1 MGCEMSLLR
10 RNVLKLTKGLTITAT
25 TILIIAAAAAAT
37 FNEPSRHADAATS
50 PATIDAQQ
58 LCQRTEHVRIAI
70 LQAIPGADATCT
82 DADPP
87 MPANYETNA
96 TAQQLAGIT
105 ELNLITR
112 YPEIPLIRE
121 FKDGDFQGLTG
132 LTAIYLVEQPQITK
146 DGLAAAG
153 IPISVLARLETLI
166 FVNSDISAIESA
178 DYFRGMS
185 NLRTLSVT
193 TNNMTYELPGN
204 PNRPEGT
211 KVGRLINPEAWK
223 HLPNLRK
230 LAIGS
235 NRILTLPPEFF
246 KHLSKLEELDMY
258 DMWYEYHPYGFGSQ
272 ALPADVFKGL
282 TKLRKLD
289 IGYNA
294 LGATEIDDGLFNG
307 LTSLEVLN
315 LRDNPLLETLPRSVL
330 DLPEGVTILTDPGVK
345 YPSDGENQPATGSP
359 TVSGEARVGETL
371 TASVDAVQDGDGS
384 DNAQFAYQW
393 VRNGGTNDADIG
405 GATGETYELSNDD
418 VGKTIKVRVSFTDD
432 AGNEESLTS
441 AATAAVAAK
450 PNPLTG
456 FTVVDVSDQTVLGTL
471 ADGGTLKLDDPANG
485 SYSIQVNTEPGVEI
499 GSVRLQLTGGKSV
512 DQTEGIAPYSLY
524 GDDGSALN
532 GQSLPTGSYTL
543 RATAYSEADL
553 GGDVLGTLEVSF
565 TVAAT
570 NTPATGAPTIS
581 GTAQVGEML
590 TAETSAIEDADGLSD
605 VAYNYQW
612 LAADTEIAGATSSN
626 YTLVDADEGKT
637 IRVKV
642 SFTDDAE
649 NQESLTSEATETVGV
664 LESHDRPYNLRAT
677 VAEGAITLTW
687 QDPDTHRSHGLY
699 HILRHR
705 PELGEDKSL
714 VYVEYTPS
722 TDRTFTDSAVEP
734 GVLYV
739 YAVKA
744 VKDYFGFLGPASDSV
759 EVRMPPG
766 EGGEAPN
773 SPATGVP
780 TISGTAQVGETLTVD
795 TSGIS
800 DPDGLES
807 ARFTYNWFASDN
819 SEIGF
824 VLGAGIH
831 PTYVVQS
838 SSEGMNIGVSV
849 VYTDDAGNTEGP
861 RSEYTA
867 AVTAAANPRVPE
879 APKHRR
885 VDPPLSVSPQGSGEL
900 EVTWF
905 LPGYPYGDGGSAIT
919 SRKVQWKEA
928 SGSWDNDA
936 DVSEEVVLG
945 HCWVCRYTITGLT
958 NGVAYTVRVFVT
970 NAIGDSPP
978 SDELISTPTDG
989 TALTL
994 SGISRANY
1002 PEDER
1007 LGVATYTV
1015 TGAQAA
1021 ITWSLSGDDGDEF
1034 SINTAGDLRFK
1045 SLPSFENPT
1054 DADRDNQYRVTVQ
1067 ASDGTNT
1074 ATLQVVVVV
1083 NSRGRPII
1091 NGNAQVGQTLTAD
1104 TSGITDADGLYNPNF
1119 TYQWIAND
1127 GNTDSEIAGAT
1138 AYTYTL
1144 TDSEEG
1150 KTIKVRAS
1158 FTDYPGNEESLTS
1171 VATDEVEARPNSPAT
1186 GQPTITGTAQVG
1198 ETLTASTSGIED
1210 ADGLS
1215 NVAYN
1220 HQWLAADAEI
1230 AGATSSSYTLAD
1242 ADEGK
1247 TIRVKVSFTDDAENQ
1262 ESLTSEATEAV
1273 QPKANSP
1280 ATGQPTISGTAQVGE
1295 TLTASTSGIE
1305 DADGL
1310 SNVAYSYQWLAAD
1323 AEIQD
1328 ATDSTYV
1335 PDADNEGQTIKVRVS
1350 FTDDAGNEETLT
1362 SAATRRVAAR
1372 PNTAVTGA
1380 PRNLKVT
1387 AGDGGELKV
1396 SWEGP
1401 ASDSGS
1407 TITGYKVQW
1416 KSGAEEYDGTAAS
1429 TRQAAVTGMA
1439 SLSYIITGLT
1449 NDVAHTVRVIAINS
1463 QGDGAPSAGVTGTPL
1478 SKNAQ
1483 LHAWIEKDIVEKHE
1497 GDHPWLRTTWEYMNE
1512 PGFELVAIIHNKYAG
1527 RVFVRHF
1534 VSSEHGLE
1542 GTKAYRMEV
1551 EIRYLPHSKGLMPE
1565 QVAIHEMAHV
1575 YTLTNDLSATPA
1587 PLGIAHVYFERMEGI
1602 VSSCVSREIYAS
1614 MTTIDVLGPISTS
1627 YWRKCRGTND
1637 DGNIDSLTQEALSVV
1652 GSALSGRMPQWFA
1665 DTYNDSEGNTDLE
1678 TLWADVKATG
1688 DNYRPTVV
1696 YRLRNA
1702 FGGYC
1707 DNEKNSPICP

>member
-1 MGCEMSLLR
+1 MSLLR
-10 RNVLKLTKGLTITAT
+10 RNVLKLTKGLTITAA

-37 FNEPSRHADAATS
+37 FNEPSRHADAAPS

-82 DADPP
+82 DADPDADP
-87 MPANYETNA
+87 PVPANYETNV

-105 ELNLITR
+105 ELDLMAR

-132 LTAIYLVEQPQITK
+132 LTAIYLVKQPQITK

-371 TASVDAVQDGDGS
+371 TASVDAVQDGDGT

-471 ADGGTLKLDDPANG
+471 ADGGTLTLDDPASV
-485 SYSIQVNTEPGVEI
+485 SYGIQVNTEPGVEI

-581 GTAQVGEML
+581 GTVQTGETLTADTSGIADEDGLDNAVFSYQWIANDGNADADIEDETGSTCELPDDDVGKTVKVRVSFTDDACNEETLTSAATGAVAAKPNSPATGAPAISGTAQAGETLTAATAGIADADGLDNAVFSYQWVRNDGGTDAEIQGSTGSTYTLDAAAEGKTVKVRVSFTDDAGNEETLTSAGTAAVEARPNSPATGVPTISGTAQVGETL
-590 TAETSAIEDADGLSD
+590 TASTSGIADADGLSN
-605 VAYNYQW
+605 VAYGYQW
-612 LAADTEIAGATSSN
+612 LAADAEIAGATSSS
-626 YTLVDADEGKT
+626 YTLAEADEGKT

-649 NQESLTSEATETVGV
+649 NQESLTSAPTETVGV
-664 LESHDRPYNLRAT
+664 SESHDRPHNLQAT
-677 VAEGAITLTW
+677 VAEGVITLTW
-687 QDPDTHRSHGLY
+687 QDPDTHPSRGLY

-714 VYVEYTPS
+714 VYVEYAPS

-744 VKDYFGFLGPASDSV
+744 VKDYFGFLGPASDPV

-766 EGGEAPN
+766 EGG
-773 SPATGVP
+773 
-780 TISGTAQVGETLTVD
+780 
-795 TSGIS
+795 
-800 DPDGLES
+800 
-807 ARFTYNWFASDN
+807 
-819 SEIGF
+819 
-824 VLGAGIH
+824 
-831 PTYVVQS
+831 
-838 SSEGMNIGVSV
+838 
-849 VYTDDAGNTEGP
+849 
-861 RSEYTA
+861 
-867 AVTAAANPRVPE
+867 
-879 APKHRR
+879 
-885 VDPPLSVSPQGSGEL
+885 
-900 EVTWF
+900 
-905 LPGYPYGDGGSAIT
+905 
-919 SRKVQWKEA
+919 
-928 SGSWDNDA
+928 
-936 DVSEEVVLG
+936 
-945 HCWVCRYTITGLT
+945 
-958 NGVAYTVRVFVT
+958 
-970 NAIGDSPP
+970 
-978 SDELISTPTDG
+978 
-989 TALTL
+989 
-994 SGISRANY
+994 
-1002 PEDER
+1002 
-1007 LGVATYTV
+1007 
-1015 TGAQAA
+1015 
-1021 ITWSLSGDDGDEF
+1021 
-1034 SINTAGDLRFK
+1034 
-1045 SLPSFENPT
+1045 
-1054 DADRDNQYRVTVQ
+1054 
-1067 ASDGTNT
+1067 
-1074 ATLQVVVVV
+1074 
-1083 NSRGRPII
+1083 
-1091 NGNAQVGQTLTAD
+1091 
-1104 TSGITDADGLYNPNF
+1104 
-1119 TYQWIAND
+1119 
-1127 GNTDSEIAGAT
+1127 
-1138 AYTYTL
+1138 
-1144 TDSEEG
+1144 
-1150 KTIKVRAS
+1150 
-1158 FTDYPGNEESLTS
+1158 
-1171 VATDEVEARPNSPAT
+1171 EARPNSPAT

-1198 ETLTASTSGIED
+1198 ETLTADTSGIAD
-1210 ADGLS
+1210 QDGLDDAS
-1215 NVAYN
+1215 FAY
-1220 HQWLAADAEI
+1220 QWMADDSDI
-1230 AGATSSSYTLAD
+1230 AG
-1242 ADEGK
+1242 
-1247 TIRVKVSFTDDAENQ
+1247 
-1262 ESLTSEATEAV
+1262 
-1273 QPKANSP
+1273 
-1280 ATGQPTISGTAQVGE
+1280 
-1295 TLTASTSGIE
+1295 
-1305 DADGL
+1305 
-1310 SNVAYSYQWLAAD
+1310 
-1323 AEIQD
+1323 
-1328 ATDSTYV
+1328 ATDSTYTLT
-1335 PDADNEGQTIKVRVS
+1335 PDDLGKSVKVRVT
-1350 FTDDAGNEETLT
+1350 FTDDRSNQETLT
-1362 SAATRRVAAR
+1362 SAATSAVAAAAT
-1372 PNTAVTGA
+1372 PLTASLENTPQTHDGQ
-1380 PRNLKVT
+1380 T
-1387 AGDGGELKV
+1387 AFTFELRF
-1396 SWEGP
+1396 SEHI
-1401 ASDSGS
+1401 AD
-1407 TITGYKVQW
+1407 
-1416 KSGAEEYDGTAAS
+1416 
-1429 TRQAAVTGMA
+1429 
-1439 SLSYIITGLT
+1439 LSYITLRDDAFT
-1449 NDVAHTVRVIAINS
+1449 
-1463 QGDGAPSAGVTGTPL
+1463 VTGG
-1478 SKNAQ
+1478 Q
-1483 LHAWIEKDIVEKHE
+1483 V
-1497 GDHPWLRTTWEYMNE
+1497 
-1512 PGFELVAIIHNKYAG
+1512 
-1527 RVFVRHF
+1527 
-1534 VSSEHGLE
+1534 
-1542 GTKAYRMEV
+1542 TKARRMD
-1551 EIRYLPHSKGLMPE
+1551 PHSNTRNIHWEITVTPSGNGDVTIVLPVTTDCGV
-1565 QVAIHEMAHV
+1565 QGAICTE
-1575 YTLTNDLSATPA
+1575 D
-1587 PLGIAHVYFERMEGI
+1587 
-1602 VSSCVSREIYAS
+1602 
-1614 MTTIDVLGPISTS
+1614 
-1627 YWRKCRGTND
+1627 
-1637 DGNIDSLTQEALSVV
+1637 
-1652 GSALSGRMPQWFA
+1652 GRMLSNSLNF
-1665 DTYNDSEGNTDLE
+1665 
-1678 TLWADVKATG
+1678 
-1688 DNYRPTVV
+1688 TVSGP
-1696 YRLRNA
+1696 
-1702 FGGYC
+1702 GG
-1707 DNEKNSPICP
+1707 